1 LGHRELTEKDLSVDE
16 KKVFGRII
24 DMWAAGDPA
33 DPYASSTES
42 KLIKHSK
49 KDGFPDELIVKIVKD
64 LAARGLI
71 NLVNERGE
79 TFIKFRVEASHIVK
93 ELQKTQ
99 YVYLARD
106 FKPPHR

>member
-1 LGHRELTEKDLSVDE
+1 LGHRELTEKDLNVDE

-24 DMWAAGDPA
+24 DMWAAEDPA
-33 DPYASSTES
+33 DPYANSTEA

-49 KDGFPDELIVKIVKD
+49 KDGFPEDLIAKIVKD
-64 LAARGLI
+64 FAARGLI

-79 TFIKFRVEASHIVK
+79 TFIKYRVEASHIVK